1 MKTSCK
7 DKRTLQI
14 KGSRKNMLLRWAYT
28 KSPKFKQ
35 LLHTTRNRA
44 IVLKL
49 RVLGLP
55 IQLPKMRRKET

>member
-1 MKTSCK
+1 MKTSYK
-7 DKRTLQI
+7 GKRILLI
-14 KGSRKNMLLRWAYT
+14 KGSRKNMLLRWAYI

-44 IVLKL
+44 IILKL
-49 RVLGLP
+49 KVLGLP